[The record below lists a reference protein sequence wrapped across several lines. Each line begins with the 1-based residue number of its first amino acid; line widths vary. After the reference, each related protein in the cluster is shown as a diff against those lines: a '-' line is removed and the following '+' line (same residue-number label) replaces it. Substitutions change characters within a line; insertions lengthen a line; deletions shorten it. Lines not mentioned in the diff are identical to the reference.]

1 MTTNSNPIK
10 RILCALSPLLLA
22 GFAITTFAQP
32 ADDKSALLQIEREW
46 NNALKTKD
54 AAWFE
59 RNLSSDLTDTSS
71 GDGAL
76 HTKAENIAAL
86 RGDKTV
92 YESMELSSLQVRVEG
107 NAGVVTGVNHLKGK
121 NEKGEPFDVKLAF
134 TDTYIKRDGRWLVW
148 ASQHTRLR
156 Q

>member
-1 MTTNSNPIK
+1 M
-10 RILCALSPLLLA
+10 
-22 GFAITTFAQP
+22 TTFAQP
-32 ADDKSALLQIEREW
+32 EDDKSALFQMEREW

-59 RNLSSDLTDTSS
+59 RNLANDLTDTSS

-86 RGDKTV
+86 TEDKTV
-92 YESMELSSLQVRVEG
+92 YESMELSNLHVRVEG

-121 NEKGEPFDVKLAF
+121 NEKGEPFDVKLSF
-134 TDTYIKRDGRWLVW
+134 TDTYIKRDARWLVW
-148 ASQHTRLR
+148 ASQHTRVR
-156 Q
+156 QN

>member
-1 MTTNSNPIK
+1 MKPNDNPIE
-10 RILCALSPLLLA
+10 RILSALSPLLLA
-22 GFAITTFAQP
+22 AFAVTTFAQP
-32 ADDKSALLQIEREW
+32 ADDKGALLQIEREW

-59 RNLSSDLTDTSS
+59 RNLANDLTDTSS

-76 HTKAENIAAL
+76 HSKAENIAAL
-86 RGDKTV
+86 TEDKTG
-92 YESMELSSLQVRVEG
+92 YESMELSNLHVRVEG
-107 NAGVVTGVNHLKGK
+107 NAGVVTGVNHLRGK
-121 NEKGEPFDVKLAF
+121 NEKGEPFDVKLSF

>member
-1 MTTNSNPIK
+1 MTT
-10 RILCALSPLLLA
+10 LA
-22 GFAITTFAQP
+22 QS
-32 ADDKSALLQIEREW
+32 ADDKSVLLQIEQDW
-46 NNALKTKD
+46 NKALTTRD
-54 AAWFE
+54 VSWFE
-59 RNLSSDLTDTSS
+59 RNLADDLTDTSS

-86 RGDKTV
+86 KEDKTV
-92 YESMELSSLQVRVEG
+92 YESMELSNLHVRVED
-107 NAGVVTGVNHLKGK
+107 NASIVTGVNHLKGK
-121 NEKGEPFDVKLAF
+121 TEKGEPFDVKLSF

>member
-1 MTTNSNPIK
+1 MKPNDNPME
-10 RILCALSPLLLA
+10 RILCAFSPLLLA
-22 GFAITTFAQP
+22 AFAVATFAQA
-32 ADDKSALLQIEREW
+32 ADDKGALLQIEREW

-59 RNLSSDLTDTSS
+59 RNLANDLTDTSS

-86 RGDKTV
+86 TEDKTG
-92 YESMELSSLQVRVEG
+92 YESMELSNLHVRVEG
-107 NAGVVTGVNHLKGK
+107 NAGVVTGVNHLRGK
-121 NEKGEPFDVKLAF
+121 NEKGEPFDVKLSF